1 MEETKDM
8 IETNAPQ
15 QENVERTQ
23 EKEAEK
29 TILNYGGKTDFILM
43 AGSIICLICCQFLPW
58 SFVNWMA
65 IASGLMAVL
74 LPLVARALYR
84 SRTFS
89 LQLAVDTLKDA
100 GLNPTIV
107 DDAVHWCSNGK
118 KNIIRVYNGSV
129 LQVSREYPL
138 EKKINLDMNAKA
150 ALATTSEICSVK
162 VGVRW
167 ENEDKGCLVF
177 ASESLC
183 PSGKVFKQVYS
194 VYLQALDA
202 AEQRQGENLR
212 EVATREDRPK
222 RKIGFVIG
230 DNN

>member
-84 SRTFS
+84 SRSFS
-89 LQLAVDTLKDA
+89 LQIAMDTLKDA
-100 GLNPTIV
+100 GLNPTV
-107 DDAVHWCSNGK
+107 VEDAVHWCSNGK
-118 KNIIRVYNGSV
+118 KNIIKVYNGSV
-129 LQVSREYPL
+129 LQLSREYPL

-183 PSGKVFKQVYS
+183 PSGRVFKQVYS

-212 EVATREDRPK
+212 EMATREDRPK

>member
-100 GLNPTIV
+100 GLNPTVV

-183 PSGKVFKQVYS
+183 PSGRVFKQVYS

>member
-84 SRTFS
+84 SRSFS

-100 GLNPTIV
+100 GLNPTVV

-183 PSGKVFKQVYS
+183 PSGRVFKQVYS

-230 DNN
+230 DHN

>member
-100 GLNPTIV
+100 GLNPTVV
-107 DDAVHWCSNGK
+107 DDAVHWCSKGK

-183 PSGKVFKQVYS
+183 PSGRVFKQVYS

-212 EVATREDRPK
+212 EVANKEDKPK
-222 RKIGFVIG
+222 RRIGFIIG
-230 DNN
+230 DNK

>member
-1 MEETKDM
+1 MEENKEQ
-8 IETNAPQ
+8 IEMQ
-15 QENVERTQ
+15 SQ
-23 EKEAEK
+23 EKQKAEQPAEAAAER
-29 TILNYGGKTDFILM
+29 ILLNYGGKTDFILM

-58 SFVNWMA
+58 SFVNWLA
-65 IASGLMAVL
+65 IASGLVAVL

-84 SRTFS
+84 SRSFS
-89 LQLAVDTLKDA
+89 LQIAVDTLKDA
-100 GLNPTIV
+100 GLNPTVV

-129 LQVSREYPL
+129 LQLSREYPL

-183 PSGKVFKQVYS
+183 PSGRVFKQVYS

-212 EVATREDRPK
+212 EVANKEDKPK
-222 RKIGFVIG
+222 RRIGFIIG
-230 DNN
+230 DNK

>member
-84 SRTFS
+84 SRSFS

-100 GLNPTIV
+100 GLNPTVV

-129 LQVSREYPL
+129 LQLSREYPL

-212 EVATREDRPK
+212 EMATREDRPK

>member
-100 GLNPTIV
+100 GLNPTVV

-118 KNIIRVYNGSV
+118 KNIIRVYNGRV

-230 DNN
+230 YNN

>member
-58 SFVNWMA
+58 SFVNWIA
-65 IASGLMAVL
+65 TASGLMAVL

-84 SRTFS
+84 SRSFS

-100 GLNPTIV
+100 GLNPTVV

-129 LQVSREYPL
+129 LQLSREYPL

-183 PSGKVFKQVYS
+183 PSGRVFKQVYS

-212 EVATREDRPK
+212 EMATREDRPK

>member
-58 SFVNWMA
+58 SFVNWIA
-65 IASGLMAVL
+65 TASGLMAVL

-100 GLNPTIV
+100 GLNPTV
-107 DDAVHWCSNGK
+107 VGDAVHWCSNGK

-129 LQVSREYPL
+129 LQLSREYPL

-212 EVATREDRPK
+212 EMATREDRPK

>member
-58 SFVNWMA
+58 SFVNWIA
-65 IASGLMAVL
+65 TASGLMAVL

-84 SRTFS
+84 SRSFS

-100 GLNPTIV
+100 GLNPTVV

>member
-1 MEETKDM
+1 MEDTKDM

-58 SFVNWMA
+58 SFVNWIA
-65 IASGLMAVL
+65 TASGLMAVL

-84 SRTFS
+84 SRSFS

-100 GLNPTIV
+100 GLNPTVV

-129 LQVSREYPL
+129 LQLSREYPL

>member
-8 IETNAPQ
+8 IEKNAPQ

-84 SRTFS
+84 SRSFS

-100 GLNPTIV
+100 GLNPTVV

-129 LQVSREYPL
+129 LQLSREYPL

-212 EVATREDRPK
+212 EMATREDRPK

>member
-100 GLNPTIV
+100 GLNPTVV

-212 EVATREDRPK
+212 EMATREDRPK

>member
-15 QENVERTQ
+15 QANVERTQ

-100 GLNPTIV
+100 GLNPTVV

-183 PSGKVFKQVYS
+183 PSGRVFKQVYS

>member
-84 SRTFS
+84 SRSFS

-100 GLNPTIV
+100 GLNPTVV

-167 ENEDKGCLVF
+167 ENVDKGCLVF

-183 PSGKVFKQVYS
+183 PSGRVFKQVYS

>member
-58 SFVNWMA
+58 SFVNWIA
-65 IASGLMAVL
+65 TASGLMAVL

-84 SRTFS
+84 SRSFS

-100 GLNPTIV
+100 GLNPIVV

-129 LQVSREYPL
+129 LQLSREYPL

-212 EVATREDRPK
+212 EMATREDRPK

>member
-84 SRTFS
+84 SRSFS

-100 GLNPTIV
+100 GLNPTVV

-138 EKKINLDMNAKA
+138 EKKITLDMNAKA

-212 EVATREDRPK
+212 EMATREDRPK

>member
-1 MEETKDM
+1 MEKTKDM

-100 GLNPTIV
+100 GLNPTVV

-212 EVATREDRPK
+212 EVATREDLPK

>member
-183 PSGKVFKQVYS
+183 PSGRVFKQVYS

>member
-1 MEETKDM
+1 MEDTKDM

-58 SFVNWMA
+58 SFVNWIA
-65 IASGLMAVL
+65 TASGLMAVL

-84 SRTFS
+84 SRSFS

-100 GLNPTIV
+100 GLNPTVV

-129 LQVSREYPL
+129 LQLSREYPL

-183 PSGKVFKQVYS
+183 PSGRVFKQVYS

-212 EVATREDRPK
+212 EMATREDRPK

>member
-1 MEETKDM
+1 M

-58 SFVNWMA
+58 SFVNWIA
-65 IASGLMAVL
+65 TASGLMAVL

-84 SRTFS
+84 SRSFS

-100 GLNPTIV
+100 GLNPTVV

-129 LQVSREYPL
+129 LQLSRENPL

>member
-84 SRTFS
+84 SRSFS

-100 GLNPTIV
+100 GLNPTVV

-129 LQVSREYPL
+129 LQLSREYPL

-183 PSGKVFKQVYS
+183 PSGRVFKQVYS

>member
-15 QENVERTQ
+15 QENVEKTQ
-23 EKEAEK
+23 YQEAEK
-29 TILNYGGKTDFILM
+29 TILNDGGKTDFILM

-100 GLNPTIV
+100 GLNPTVV

>member
-58 SFVNWMA
+58 SFVNWVA
-65 IASGLMAVL
+65 TASGLMAVL

-84 SRTFS
+84 SRSFS

-100 GLNPTIV
+100 GLNPTVV

-129 LQVSREYPL
+129 LQLSREYPL

-212 EVATREDRPK
+212 EMATREDRPK

>member
-15 QENVERTQ
+15 QENVEKTQ

-74 LPLVARALYR
+74 LPLVARVLYR

-100 GLNPTIV
+100 GLNPTVV

-118 KNIIRVYNGSV
+118 KNIIRVYNGRV

-150 ALATTSEICSVK
+150 ALVTTNEICSVK

-183 PSGKVFKQVYS
+183 PTGRVFKQVYS

-222 RKIGFVIG
+222 RKIGFVID

>member
-1 MEETKDM
+1 MEDTKDM

-100 GLNPTIV
+100 GLNPTVV

>member
-1 MEETKDM
+1 MEDTKDM

-15 QENVERTQ
+15 QESVERTQ

-100 GLNPTIV
+100 GLNPTVV

>member
-58 SFVNWMA
+58 SFVNWIA
-65 IASGLMAVL
+65 TASGLMAVL

-84 SRTFS
+84 SRSFS

-100 GLNPTIV
+100 GLNPTVV

-129 LQVSREYPL
+129 LQLSREYPL

-202 AEQRQGENLR
+202 AEQRQGANLR
-212 EVATREDRPK
+212 EIAAREEKPR

-230 DNN
+230 DNC

>member
-15 QENVERTQ
+15 QESVERTQ

-84 SRTFS
+84 SRSFS

-100 GLNPTIV
+100 GLNPTVV

-183 PSGKVFKQVYS
+183 PSGRVFKQVYS

-222 RKIGFVIG
+222 RKIGFIIG

>member
-15 QENVERTQ
+15 QESVERAQ

-100 GLNPTIV
+100 GLNPTVV

-212 EVATREDRPK
+212 EMATREDRPK

>member
-8 IETNAPQ
+8 SETNAPQ
-15 QENVERTQ
+15 QESVERTQ

-100 GLNPTIV
+100 GLNPTVV

-183 PSGKVFKQVYS
+183 PSGRVFKQVYS

>member
-15 QENVERTQ
+15 QESVERTQ

-65 IASGLMAVL
+65 MASGLMAVL

-100 GLNPTIV
+100 GLNPTVV

-167 ENEDKGCLVF
+167 ENEDKGCLVL

-183 PSGKVFKQVYS
+183 PSGRVFKQVYS

-212 EVATREDRPK
+212 EMATREDRPK

>member
-15 QENVERTQ
+15 QESVERTQ

-100 GLNPTIV
+100 GLNPTVV

-212 EVATREDRPK
+212 EMATREDRPK

>member
-8 IETNAPQ
+8 IEKNAPQ

-58 SFVNWMA
+58 SFVNWIA
-65 IASGLMAVL
+65 TASGLMAVL

-84 SRTFS
+84 SRSFS

-100 GLNPTIV
+100 GLNPTVV

-129 LQVSREYPL
+129 LQLSREYPL

-183 PSGKVFKQVYS
+183 PSGRVFKQVYS

>member
-58 SFVNWMA
+58 SFVNWIA
-65 IASGLMAVL
+65 TASGLMAVL

-84 SRTFS
+84 SRSFS

-100 GLNPTIV
+100 GLNPTVV

-129 LQVSREYPL
+129 LQLSREYPL

-150 ALATTSEICSVK
+150 ALATTNEICSVK

>member
-84 SRTFS
+84 SRSFS

-100 GLNPTIV
+100 GLNPTVV

-212 EVATREDRPK
+212 EMATREDRPK

>member
-100 GLNPTIV
+100 GLNPTVV

-129 LQVSREYPL
+129 LQLSREYPL
-138 EKKINLDMNAKA
+138 EKKINVDMNAKA

-183 PSGKVFKQVYS
+183 PSGRVFKQVYS

-212 EVATREDRPK
+212 EVANKEDKPK
-222 RKIGFVIG
+222 RRIGFIIG
-230 DNN
+230 DNK

>member
-74 LPLVARALYR
+74 LPLVARAFYR

-100 GLNPTIV
+100 GLNPTVV

-212 EVATREDRPK
+212 EMATREDRPK

>member
-58 SFVNWMA
+58 SFVNWIA
-65 IASGLMAVL
+65 TASGLMAVL

-84 SRTFS
+84 SRSFS

-100 GLNPTIV
+100 GLNPTVV

-129 LQVSREYPL
+129 LQFLREYPL

-183 PSGKVFKQVYS
+183 LSGKVFKQVYS

-202 AEQRQGENLR
+202 AEQRQGANLR
-212 EVATREDRPK
+212 EIAAREEKPR

-230 DNN
+230 DNC